1 MTMAQNPP
9 PSAFSSAQVIGTP
22 GQQPRPANTGAC
34 GRLPQAPERRLRVLL
49 TGATGYIASQLLP
62 SLSERYDLVLTDARA
77 TRRDGSS
84 VGNVHVIDVETA
96 DDHTLQPLFAGC
108 DAVIHLGYRRPSGGV
123 TLGGVQAYLDERANV
138 DMAEK
143 VFRNAHAAGV
153 RRVVMASSNH
163 AADWYEPKIHAR
175 HLDKVTVEDLPRSDN
190 YYGWSKVAYEALG
203 FTWATGAPDH
213 PLEVVQ
219 VRIGAPRE
227 IDVAHFAGNPTGLKR
242 DLGAWISPR
251 DLLQLIVRSVEAPDI
266 RNRDGVPFL
275 IVYGVSNNT
284 RGFWSIANARAA
296 IGYAPEDDSEVHYAA
311 AIARELIANGD
322 RGRVGTEPQGT

>member
-1 MTMAQNPP
+1 MAQNPAP
-9 PSAFSSAQVIGTP
+9 AAFSSAQVIGTP
-22 GQQPRPANTGAC
+22 GQQPRPAETGAC
-34 GRLPQAPERRLRVLL
+34 TRLPESPAHRLRVLL
-49 TGATGYIASQLLP
+49 TGATGYIASQLLQT
-62 SLSERYDLVLTDARA
+62 LSERYDLVLTDARS
-77 TRRDGSS
+77 TRRDGSD
-84 VGNVHVIDVETA
+84 VGDVHVVDIETA
-96 DDHTLQPLFAGC
+96 DDDALRPLFAGC
-108 DAVIHLGYRRPSGGV
+108 DAVIHLGYRRPSGPV

-143 VFRNAHAAGV
+143 VFRNAHAMGV

-175 HLDKVTVEDLPRSDN
+175 HLDQVTVDDLPRSDN

-203 FTWATGAPDH
+203 FTWATGAPGH

-219 VRIGAPRE
+219 VRIGAPRD

-266 RNRDGVPFL
+266 RNSDGVPFL

-284 RGFWSIANARAA
+284 RGFWSIANARVA

-311 AIARELIANGD
+311 AIARDLVAHGD
-322 RGRVGTEPQGT
+322 RGRVGTEPHGA